1 MHIPYG
7 GMGISQHGY
16 SENKA
21 GLVKRLNRI
30 EGQIRG
36 LSKMVTDDKY
46 CIDIITHIS
55 AARAALDKVAVE
67 LIRDHARHCLSG
79 HNHGKDGTKA
89 DELADAVARML

>member
-1 MHIPYG
+1 MA
-7 GMGISQHGY
+7 HGY
-16 SENKA
+16 SDNKDA
-21 GLVKRLNRI
+21 LLKRLRRI

-36 LSKMVTDDKY
+36 LSKMVDDDKY
-46 CIDIITHIS
+46 CIDIMTQIS

-79 HNHGKDGTKA
+79 KNDRA

>member
-1 MHIPYG
+1 MA
-7 GMGISQHGY
+7 HGY
-16 SENKA
+16 KDHK
-21 GLVKRLNRI
+21 GDLLKRLNRV

-36 LSKMVTDDKY
+36 VSKMVTEDKY
-46 CIDIITHIS
+46 CIDIMTQIS

-79 HNHGKDGTKA
+79 KDNKA